1 MNSSYV
7 KQRRFSR
14 KKKEKEIAAK
24 IARLLEFQKV
34 VMQNNQMYLICYFW
48 KKLLL
53 DQGFTV
59 GRLDSPY
66 KG

>member
-1 MNSSYV
+1 
-7 KQRRFSR
+7 
-14 KKKEKEIAAK
+14 
-24 IARLLEFQKV
+24 
-34 VMQNNQMYLICYFW
+34 MYLICYFW

-66 KG
+66 KGWEKMQE